1 MVNRITFINVFP
13 FLLMSITLFEFI
25 NPVLPLSEMKKIEG
39 VVEQVK
45 RGSVIRGGH
54 NYIWIKT
61 SEGKMIEA
69 SISLG
74 PGDYDYLKKL
84 TKNGKITV
92 WMQKKWSPPPEL
104 RHEHV
109 RQLLHESHYLTQY
122 NISRVERVRFVLK
135 IIFFVSLLWI
145 SFTLFIIKKKYR
157 EL

>member
-92 WMQKKWSPPPEL
+92 WMQKKS
-104 RHEHV
+104 
-109 RQLLHESHYLTQY
+109 TAGT
-122 NISRVERVRFVLK
+122 K
-135 IIFFVSLLWI
+135 
-145 SFTLFIIKKKYR
+145 T
-157 EL
+157 